1 VQVLQKDVLC
11 GNNEEI
17 RKKNKR
23 VFFLD
28 VSPLCYEGNKPSSQ
42 AFGHWISLFFSQVSL
57 TDPVIAV
64 IDGEEGNQ
72 RRRELLPSYKAHR
85 KSPNH
90 GRYSK
95 RPHQFVDEVLR
106 KCNVPV
112 VRIEGHE
119 ADDVV
124 ATLMEQA
131 VQRGYRAVIASPDKD
146 FKQLISENVQIV
158 IPLADLRRWS
168 FYTLKHY
175 HAQYNCDPQSD
186 LSFRKCLNRLMA
198 TNMSLDAC
206 LSVNFLC

>member
-1 VQVLQKDVLC
+1 
-11 GNNEEI
+11 
-17 RKKNKR
+17 
-23 VFFLD
+23 
-28 VSPLCYEGNKPSSQ
+28 
-42 AFGHWISLFFSQVSL
+42 
-57 TDPVIAV
+57 
-64 IDGEEGNQ
+64 
-72 RRRELLPSYKAHR
+72 
-85 KSPNH
+85 
-90 GRYSK
+90 
-95 RPHQFVDEVLR
+95 
-106 KCNVPV
+106 
-112 VRIEGHE
+112 
-119 ADDVV
+119 
-124 ATLMEQA
+124 MEQA